1 MINLKQKLLQKV
13 SAGGINSVDMKVL
26 IGEGKREAKSKE
38 LVVNYEPPFTD
49 WLYQNDFIIESQ
61 EDNLKDIGKG
71 ISPEEINEYA
81 TSRADLI
88 IRRDGVKD
96 PLILALLS
104 LDIPQIEEPPTGLV
118 AELKVR
124 NVGNGRNMSATGIA
138 IVMELL
144 TLGTLVNKV
153 IVYGIVVQVKDLG
166 STKLIRLEIYFE
178 AGQCKFV
185 KILSLINVVMSAL

>member
-1 MINLKQKLLQKV
+1 MLRTLKVNTLNMKSSELSLPLSNEKTVINLKQKLLQKV
-13 SAGGINSVDMKVL
+13 SAGGINSVDVKVL

-49 WLYQNDFIIESQ
+49 WLYQYLHKRVGNDFIIESQ
-61 EDNLKDIGKG
+61 DNLKDIGKG

-96 PLILALLS
+96 PLILTLLS

-118 AELKVR
+118 AELKVC
-124 NVGNGRNMSATGIA
+124 NVGNGNVLETCQQ
-138 IVMELL
+138 
-144 TLGTLVNKV
+144 LV
-153 IVYGIVVQVKDLG
+153 LP
-166 STKLIRLEIYFE
+166 L
-178 AGQCKFV
+178 
-185 KILSLINVVMSAL
+185 